1 MKAYIFPL
9 VAAGA
14 IMMPTASMAQTTQ
27 KLTANK
33 ANEYGLIYSLPQT
46 VLDITIEAERTVKRP
61 GEF

>member
-1 MKAYIFPL
+1 
-9 VAAGA
+9 
-14 IMMPTASMAQTTQ
+14 MMPTASMAQTTQ

-61 GEF
+61 GEFYKYAKNILKTRTP